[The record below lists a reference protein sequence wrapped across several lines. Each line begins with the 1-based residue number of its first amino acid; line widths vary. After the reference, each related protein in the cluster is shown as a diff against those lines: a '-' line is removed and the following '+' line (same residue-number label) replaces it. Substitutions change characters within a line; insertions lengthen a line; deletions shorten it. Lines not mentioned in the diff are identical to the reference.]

1 MVGENN
7 VKYEDVTRDQLI
19 TDLVEARR
27 EITELEKSN
36 TDNHLIAKALK
47 ESEER
52 YRRITS
58 AITDYIFTVEV
69 EYGIAVRTLHTPVCE
84 PVTGYT
90 AEEFEDNPF
99 LWFNMVVEEDQD
111 LVRDHALQILEGKN
125 TGPIEHRIR
134 RKDGSVRWVS
144 NTPVLH
150 YDLFGTLIAYDGVI
164 RDITERKQAEEAL
177 RESEQRL
184 QIILHG
190 SPIATFVI
198 DKDHKVISWNEAL
211 EHLSG
216 MKTGEMVGTCDH
228 WKAFYDNQRPCMADL
243 IVDGAVDTIHE
254 WYPNKFS
261 KSTLI
266 NEAYEATDFFPS
278 LGGKEKW
285 LRSTAAAIRNTQ
297 GDLVG
302 AIETFEDITER
313 KKVEEELQKLASVV
327 RYSNELVNLATL
339 DGKMVFLNEAGSEML
354 GIYPEE
360 VEHTNILQVIPDHLL
375 EMVQTELL
383 PALMEG
389 GTWEGDLQ
397 YRNLKTGKLTD
408 VHAITFTITDP
419 GTGAPLFL
427 ANVSLDITER
437 KQSEE
442 DRKKLEA
449 QLIQSHKMEALGTL
463 AGGIAHDFNN
473 ILSAIIAYAE
483 RGMLGV
489 SDLDKVRKNIDE
501 ILKVSNR
508 ARDLVKQILA
518 FSRRT
523 KHEYIQIK
531 LDATIKESLKMLSA
545 ILPKTIEIRH
555 NLLASGRILADS
567 TQIHQVMMNLC
578 SNAAQAIGEKGGL
591 LEISLNKEDIHEG
604 SEALTLGLPPGPYL
618 RLSISDSGY
627 GMPAD
632 ILERIFD
639 PYFTTKEKGRGTGL
653 GLSVVHGIVKS
664 HKGTITC
671 KSMPGQGTTFEIFL
685 PEIEFKKEAVTSR
698 TGTSSL
704 NGTERILFI
713 DDEQILVK
721 ATKERLRY
729 LGYRVVTRTSSIE
742 ALDLFQKHPEQFDL
756 VITDII
762 MPVMTGD
769 KMAQEFLKIRS
780 DIPIIL
786 CTGYSEHMTE
796 EKAKELGIREFLM
809 KPFEIEDLAKIIRK
823 VLDVKKPFL

>member
-1 MVGENN
+1 VN
-7 VKYEDVTRDQLI
+7 YEGMTREQLI
-19 TDLVEARR
+19 RELVEARR
-27 EITELEKSN
+27 EITDLEKSN
-36 TDNHLIAKALK
+36 PDNNKIEEALK
-47 ESEER
+47 KSEER

-69 EYGIAVRTLHTPVCE
+69 EDSIAVRTLHTPVCE
-84 PVTGYT
+84 TVTGYT
-90 AEEFEDNPF
+90 AEELENDPF
-99 LWFNMVVEEDQD
+99 LWFNMVVEEDQEI
-111 LVRDHALQILEGKN
+111 VRDHASRILKGENIGR
-125 TGPIEHRIR
+125 IEHRIR
-134 RKDGSVRWVS
+134 RKDGSVHWVS

-150 YDLFGTLIAYDGVI
+150 LDLWGTLISYDGVI

-177 RESEQRL
+177 RESEKRL

-198 DKDHKVISWNEAL
+198 DKDHRVISWNEAL

-216 MKTGEMVGTCDH
+216 MKTGDMLGACDH
-228 WKAFYDNQRPCMADL
+228 WKGFYDNQRPCMADL
-243 IVDGAVDTIHE
+243 IVDGAVETIHE

-261 KSTLI
+261 KSPLI
-266 NEAYEATDFFPS
+266 NEAYEVTDYFPS

-285 LRSTAAAIRNTQ
+285 LRSTAAAIRNTA

-383 PALMEG
+383 PTLLAD
-389 GTWEGDLQ
+389 GTWEGELQ
-397 YRNLKTGKLTD
+397 FRNLKTGKLTD

-437 KQSEE
+437 KQAEE
-442 DRKKLEA
+442 ERKKLEA

-489 SDLDKVRKNIDE
+489 ADLDKVRKNIDE

-523 KHEYIQIK
+523 KHEFIQLK

-545 ILPKTIEIRH
+545 ILPKTIEIRQ
-555 NLLASGRILADS
+555 NLLANGRVMADS
-567 TQIHQVMMNLC
+567 TQIHQVVMNLC
-578 SNAAQAIGEKGGL
+578 SNAAQAMDEGGGVL
-591 LEISLNKEDIHEG
+591 DVSLNKVDINEDID
-604 SEALTLGLPPGPYL
+604 ALALGLPPGPYL
-618 RLSISDSGY
+618 RLSISDTGH
-627 GMPAD
+627 GMTPEV
-632 ILERIFD
+632 LERIFD

-664 HKGTITC
+664 HKGAINC
-671 KSMPGQGTTFEIFL
+671 KSMPGEGTTFEIYL
-685 PEIEFKKEAVTSR
+685 PEIEFKKDALTSR
-698 TGTSSL
+698 AETRCL

-756 VITDII
+756 VISDII

-769 KMAQEFLKIRS
+769 KLALEFMKIRP

-786 CTGYSEHMTE
+786 CTGYSEHITE
-796 EKAKELGIREFLM
+796 EKAKELGVREFLM
-809 KPFEIEDLAKIIRK
+809 KPFEIEDLAKTIRK
-823 VLDVKKPFL
+823 VLDEK

>member
-1 MVGENN
+1 MFHGGRNEN
-7 VKYEDVTRDQLI
+7 VKYEDVTKEQLI
-19 TDLVEARR
+19 KELVEARR
-27 EITELEKSN
+27 EITELENSTSDSKQMEE
-36 TDNHLIAKALK
+36 ALK

-52 YRRITS
+52 YRRITT

-69 EYGIAVRTLHTPVCE
+69 EDGIAVKTLHTPVCE

-90 AEEFEDNPF
+90 AEEFENDPF
-99 LWFNMVVEEDQD
+99 LWFNMVVEEDQEI
-111 LVRDHALQILEGKN
+111 VRGHALRILKGENIGR
-125 TGPIEHRIR
+125 IEHRIR

-150 YDLFGTLIAYDGVI
+150 LDLWGTLISYDGVI

-177 RESEQRL
+177 RESEKRL

-198 DKDHKVISWNEAL
+198 DKDHRVISWNEAL

-216 MKTGEMVGTCDH
+216 MKTGDMVGTCDH

-243 IVDGAVDTIHE
+243 IVEGALETIHE

-261 KSTLI
+261 KSPLI

-278 LGGKEKW
+278 LGGKDKW
-285 LRSTAAAIRNTQ
+285 LRFTAAAIRNTQ
-297 GDLVG
+297 EDLVG

-313 KKVEEELQKLASVV
+313 KQVEEELQKLASVV

-339 DGKMVFLNEAGSEML
+339 DGKMIFLNEAGSEML

-360 VEHTNILQVIPDHLL
+360 VQNTHILQVIPDHLL
-375 EMVQTELL
+375 EIVQTEVL
-383 PALMEG
+383 PTLMAG
-389 GTWEGDLQ
+389 GTWEGELQ
-397 YRNLKTGKLTD
+397 FRNLKTGKLTD

-419 GTGAPLFL
+419 ETGAPLFL

-437 KQSEE
+437 KQAEE
-442 DRKKLEA
+442 ERKKLEA

-483 RGMLGV
+483 QGMLGV
-489 SDLDKVRKNIDE
+489 ADLDKVRKNIDE

-508 ARDLVKQILA
+508 ARDLVKQILS

-523 KHEYIQIK
+523 KHEFIQLK

-545 ILPKTIEIRH
+545 ILPKTIEIRQ
-555 NLLASGRILADS
+555 NLFANGRVMADS
-567 TQIHQVMMNLC
+567 TQIHQVVMNLC
-578 SNAAQAIGEKGGL
+578 SNAAQAIGERGGL
-591 LEISLNKEDIHEG
+591 LEISLNKAEIHEG
-604 SEALTLGLPPGPYL
+604 LEAINLGLPPGPYL
-618 RLSISDSGY
+618 RLSISDSGH
-627 GMPAD
+627 GMPPD

-671 KSMPGQGTTFEIFL
+671 KSVPGEGSTFDVYL
-685 PEIEFKKEAVTSR
+685 PEIEFKKEAIRPRVEASR
-698 TGTSSL
+698 L

-729 LGYRVVTRTSSIE
+729 LGYRVVTRTSSID

-756 VITDII
+756 IITDII

-769 KMAQEFLKIRS
+769 KLALEFMKIRK

-796 EKAKELGIREFLM
+796 EKAKEFGVRAFLM
-809 KPFEIEDLAKIIRK
+809 KPFEIEDLAKTIRK
-823 VLDVKKPFL
+823 VLDGK

>member
-1 MVGENN
+1 MNYEN
-7 VKYEDVTRDQLI
+7 VTREQLI
-19 TDLVEARR
+19 TELIEARR
-27 EITELEKSN
+27 EIAELEKSN
-36 TDNHLIAKALK
+36 SDNHQIKEALQ
-47 ESEER
+47 EGEER

-58 AITDYIFTVEV
+58 AISDYIFTVEV
-69 EYGIAVRTLHTPVCE
+69 EAGIVVKTLHTPVCE

-90 AEEFEDNPF
+90 ALEFESDPF

-111 LVRDHALQILEGKN
+111 LVRDHALKILEGTN
-125 TGPIEHRIR
+125 IGPLEHRIR

-177 RESEQRL
+177 KESEQRL

-198 DKDHKVISWNEAL
+198 DKEHRVISWNEAL

-216 MKTGEMVGTCDH
+216 MKFQDMVGTCDH
-228 WKAFYDNQRPCMADL
+228 WKAFYDDQRPCMADL
-243 IVDGAVDTIHE
+243 IVDGAEDTIHV
-254 WYPNKFS
+254 WYPSKYS
-261 KSTLI
+261 KSPLI
-266 NEAYEATDFFPS
+266 NEAYEATDYFPS

-285 LRSTAAAIRNTQ
+285 LRFTAAAIRNTA

-313 KKVEEELQKLASVV
+313 KQVEEELQKLASVV
-327 RYSNELVNLATL
+327 RYSNELVNLASL
-339 DGKMVFLNEAGSEML
+339 DGKMVFLNEAGSKML
-354 GIYPEE
+354 GIDPEN
-360 VEHTNILQVIPDHLL
+360 VQHTNILDVIPSHLL
-375 EMVQTELL
+375 EMVQTEIL
-383 PALMEG
+383 PALLSG
-389 GTWEGDLQ
+389 DTWEGDLQ
-397 YRNLKTGKLTD
+397 FRNLKTGNITD

-437 KQSEE
+437 KQAEE
-442 DRKKLEA
+442 ERKKLEA
-449 QLIQSHKMEALGTL
+449 LLIQSHKMEALGTL

-489 SDLDKVRKNIDE
+489 SDLEKVRKNIDE

-508 ARDLVKQILA
+508 ARELVKQILA

-523 KHEYIQIK
+523 KHEFVQLK
-531 LDATIKESLKMLSA
+531 LDATIKDSLKMLSA
-545 ILPKTIEIRH
+545 LLPKSIEIRQ
-555 NLLASGRILADS
+555 NFLASGRVMADS

-578 SNAAQAIGEKGGL
+578 SNAAQAIGDKSGL
-591 LEISLNKEDIHEG
+591 LEIILNKCEIHEG
-604 SEALTLGLPPGPYL
+604 SESLTLGLPPGPYL
-618 RLSISDSGY
+618 RLSIIDSGH

-671 KSMPGQGTTFEIFL
+671 KSLPGEGTTFEIYL

-698 TGTSSL
+698 AETPSL

-742 ALDLFQKHPEQFDL
+742 ALDHFQKHPDQFDL

-769 KMAQEFLKIRS
+769 KLAQEFMKIRP

-809 KPFEIEDLAKIIRK
+809 KPFEIEDLAKTIRK
-823 VLDVKKPFL
+823 VLDGK

>member
-1 MVGENN
+1 M
-7 VKYEDVTRDQLI
+7 TREQLI
-19 TDLVEARR
+19 RELVEARR
-27 EITELEKSN
+27 EITDLEKSN
-36 TDNHLIAKALK
+36 PDNNKIEEALK
-47 ESEER
+47 KSEER

-69 EYGIAVRTLHTPVCE
+69 EDSIAVRTLHTPVCE
-84 PVTGYT
+84 TVTGYT
-90 AEEFEDNPF
+90 AEELENDPF
-99 LWFNMVVEEDQD
+99 LWFNMVVEEDQEI
-111 LVRDHALQILEGKN
+111 VRDHASRILKGENIGR
-125 TGPIEHRIR
+125 IEHRIR
-134 RKDGSVRWVS
+134 RKDGSVHWVS

-150 YDLFGTLIAYDGVI
+150 LDLWGTLISYDGVI

-177 RESEQRL
+177 RESEKRL

-198 DKDHKVISWNEAL
+198 DKDHRVISWNEAL

-216 MKTGEMVGTCDH
+216 MKTGDMLGACDH
-228 WKAFYDNQRPCMADL
+228 WKGFYDNQRPCMADL
-243 IVDGAVDTIHE
+243 IVDGAVETIHE

-261 KSTLI
+261 KSPLI
-266 NEAYEATDFFPS
+266 NEAYEVTDYFPS

-285 LRSTAAAIRNTQ
+285 LRSTAAAIRNTA

-383 PALMEG
+383 PTLLAD
-389 GTWEGDLQ
+389 GTWEGELQ
-397 YRNLKTGKLTD
+397 FRNLKTGKLTD

-437 KQSEE
+437 KQAEE
-442 DRKKLEA
+442 ERKKLEA

-489 SDLDKVRKNIDE
+489 ADLDKVRKNIDE

-523 KHEYIQIK
+523 KHEFIQLK

-545 ILPKTIEIRH
+545 ILPKTIEIRQ
-555 NLLASGRILADS
+555 NLLANGRVMADS
-567 TQIHQVMMNLC
+567 TQIHQVVMNLC
-578 SNAAQAIGEKGGL
+578 SNAAQAMDEGGGVL
-591 LEISLNKEDIHEG
+591 DVSLNKVDINEDID
-604 SEALTLGLPPGPYL
+604 ALALGLPPGPYL
-618 RLSISDSGY
+618 RLSISDTGH
-627 GMPAD
+627 GMTPEV
-632 ILERIFD
+632 LERIFD

-664 HKGTITC
+664 HKGAINC
-671 KSMPGQGTTFEIFL
+671 KSMPGEGTTFEIYL
-685 PEIEFKKEAVTSR
+685 PEIEFKKDALTSR
-698 TGTSSL
+698 AETRCL

-756 VITDII
+756 VISDII

-769 KMAQEFLKIRS
+769 KLALEFMKIRP

-786 CTGYSEHMTE
+786 CTGYSEHITE
-796 EKAKELGIREFLM
+796 EKAKELGVREFLM
-809 KPFEIEDLAKIIRK
+809 KPFEIEDLAKTIRK
-823 VLDVKKPFL
+823 VLDEK